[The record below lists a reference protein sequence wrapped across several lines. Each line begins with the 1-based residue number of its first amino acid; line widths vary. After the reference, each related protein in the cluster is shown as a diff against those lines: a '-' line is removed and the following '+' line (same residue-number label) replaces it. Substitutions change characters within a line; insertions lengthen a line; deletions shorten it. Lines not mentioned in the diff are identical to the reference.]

1 MIFFSFYGILIVMKA
16 TISQED
22 YLETIYDLSV
32 DGAEVKSVDVA
43 RARDVSRASINK
55 AIPGLR
61 DGGFIEQE
69 PYGKITLTKKGL
81 NLAKE
86 IRKRHDIIKS
96 FLEDVLGVVPAVAE
110 EEACK
115 IEHVV
120 SADTIKKLCAF
131 INKTPKVK

>member
-1 MIFFSFYGILIVMKA
+1 MKA